1 MEGNWNYY
9 YKTSRPAFDDEWIQ
23 AKYFFGAYGFN
34 VNSKNG
40 NYSFRSL
47 SVAPLSWKWISRF
60 IKMSLV

>member
-9 YKTSRPAFDDEWIQ
+9 YKASRPAFDNELIQ
-23 AKYFFGAYGFN
+23 AKYFSGAYGIN

-47 SVAPLSWKWISRF
+47 SVAPLFW
-60 IKMSLV
+60 